1 MRKFIYLIGLL
12 LTFSTGLAQELNAV
26 VTVDSE
32 QAGGNSN
39 LQIFRT
45 LQQQLTEFINNQQ
58 WTTEEYKN
66 QERIDCN
73 FTLIV
78 TSYDGDAFS
87 GSLQVQASR
96 PVYNSTYNTS
106 IYNYNDKQVNFNY
119 KEFEPL
125 VFNINQFNSNLISII
140 TYHIYT
146 IIGLDASTF
155 ELNGGDAYHEV
166 AKQIINTASSSSF
179 AGWKSTD
186 GTQSRYR
193 YNDALVSPVYK
204 EFHATMYEYHRLG
217 MDLMADDAKGAKNNI
232 AASLQTLK
240 SINDRRPNSY
250 LLRTFFDAK
259 VDEIKAIYS
268 GGPAMDTSDIVESLN
283 RMAPTRRASWAEIR

>member
-1 MRKFIYLIGLL
+1 MRKFLYFIGLL
-12 LTFSTGLAQELNAV
+12 VTVSTSMAQELNAV
-26 VTVDSE
+26 VTVNSE
-32 QAGGNSN
+32 QAGGNTN

-45 LQQQLTEFINNQQ
+45 LQQQLTEFINTQQ

-78 TSYDGDAFS
+78 TSYDGDSFS

-96 PVYNSTYNTS
+96 PVFNSTYNTS
-106 IYNYNDKQVNFNY
+106 TYNYNDKQVSFNY

-155 ELNGGDAYHEV
+155 ELNGGDPYHEV
-166 AKQIINTASSSSF
+166 AKQIINTA
-179 AGWKSTD
+179 
-186 GTQSRYR
+186 
-193 YNDALVSPVYK
+193 
-204 EFHATMYEYHRLG
+204 
-217 MDLMADDAKGAKNNI
+217 
-232 AASLQTLK
+232 
-240 SINDRRPNSY
+240 
-250 LLRTFFDAK
+250 FFK
-259 VDEIKAIYS
+259 
-268 GGPAMDTSDIVESLN
+268 
-283 RMAPTRRASWAEIR
+283 